1 VVYITWSGLYDTV
14 NLQWS
19 TDESFAVID
28 GRANGLITN
37 NYTIN
42 YLDSDTLYYY
52 RIIPYYGTSAR
63 RVNTVYSFST
73 DYTASVSSFVVSATD
88 MSSVAV
94 AWDGSFSSVKLR
106 WNTTNTFDVSD
117 TVISGISKESSPYTV
132 SGLGSADIYYFRVSA
147 YSILESEY
155 SNSGIVNAVT
165 GYDASYSF
173 VSADVSATVDLVW
186 NVDNSTDVSY
196 ITISSKTGISELDI
210 SGGVDYYI
218 RTDADDITP
227 YYTPTITDSSNSVI
241 DNSSVLI
248 SWDGSFT
255 SVDVRWSSTDSSL
268 NMIDGFANDIV
279 GSSTTIYGLSG
290 ATAYYYEILPRL
302 FKIINTDASINSF
315 TTYYEPY
322 ITDLSA
328 SATDISGIDLTWDGS
343 FSAVDI
349 YRNSTGDFDISDT
362 VVSGITANNYA
373 VTDLSVIPSIIS
385 G

>member
-1 VVYITWSGLYDTV
+1 
-14 NLQWS
+14 
-19 TDESFAVID
+19 
-28 GRANGLITN
+28 
-37 NYTIN
+37 
-42 YLDSDTLYYY
+42 
-52 RIIPYYGTSAR
+52 
-63 RVNTVYSFST
+63 
-73 DYTASVSSFVVSATD
+73 
-88 MSSVAV
+88 
-94 AWDGSFSSVKLR
+94 
-106 WNTTNTFDVSD
+106 
-117 TVISGISKESSPYTV
+117 
-132 SGLGSADIYYFRVSA
+132 
-147 YSILESEY
+147 
-155 SNSGIVNAVT
+155 
-165 GYDASYSF
+165 
-173 VSADVSATVDLVW
+173 
-186 NVDNSTDVSY
+186 
-196 ITISSKTGISELDI
+196 
-210 SGGVDYYI
+210 VDYYI

-302 FKIINTDASINSF
+302 LRLLTRMRPKF